1 MVGINFGAAPTRA
14 RVKNREYS
22 ATNALNKRAE
32 MHLDFQDL
40 ADNRIVRVSEEVR
53 DVIKDVLPYITS
65 ERKASGKI
73 QIRPKEEIK
82 AIIGK
87 SPDEFDSVLLSIHA
101 VVLFFENT
109 AFAIT

>member
-1 MVGINFGAAPTRA
+1 
-14 RVKNREYS
+14 
-22 ATNALNKRAE
+22 

-40 ADNRIVRVSEEVR
+40 SDNGVLMISEEVKEA
-53 DVIKDVLPYITS
+53 IKDALPYITS

-87 SPDEFDSVLLSIHA
+87 SPDELDAVLLAIHA
-101 VVLFFENT
+101 VILFYENT
-109 AFAIT
+109 AFAIV

>member
-1 MVGINFGAAPTRA
+1 
-14 RVKNREYS
+14 
-22 ATNALNKRAE
+22 

-40 ADNRIVRVSEEVR
+40 ADNRVLMISEEVR
-53 DVIKDVLPYITS
+53 DAIKDTLPYVTS

-87 SPDEFDSVLLSIHA
+87 SPDSFDSVLLSIHA
-101 VVLFFENT
+101 VILFFENT